1 MYQCLDCSA
10 FFDAPSEVTEE
21 MIIEHAQAGGFS
33 GDDVD
38 LSRVGEDICPECGS
52 GSIDEIA

>member
-1 MYQCLDCSA
+1 MYQCSDCMS
-10 FFDAPSEVTEE
+10 FFESPEEITEE

-38 LSRVGEDICPECGS
+38 LSRVGQEICPECGS
-52 GSIDEIA
+52 GSIDELG